1 MLGFHTWLISH
12 RLKILSFVLV
22 LDLGSCQIIDRTSQL
37 AEVLSRHI
45 LRECSTSPDSF
56 PRALIYNSALALSPS
71 LLLGHLKL
79 PREDRWAVLGEVGL
93 YIGETRMEFI
103 EDFIQHPLKCQTRC
117 LPFTM
122 ILWKGFVR

>member
-22 LDLGSCQIIDRTSQL
+22 LDLGSCQITDRTSQL

-45 LRECSTSPDSF
+45 PRECSSSPNSF
-56 PRALIYNSALALSPS
+56 PQALIYNSTLALSPS

-103 EDFIQHPLKCQTRC
+103 EDFTHHLLKCQ
-117 LPFTM
+117 
-122 ILWKGFVR
+122 IN